1 MIFDVTVVSLE
12 NKIQLCNG
20 LILITMNQQYKAG
33 KSLTVDVTLLAE
45 AKKLDLNL
53 NKIFE
58 DALKGEIEA
67 KKSTQIQKE

>member
-20 LILITMNQQYKAG
+20 LILIIMNQQYKAG

-45 AKKLDLNL
+45 AKILDLNL

-58 DALKGEIEA
+58 DALKGEIKA
-67 KKSTQIQKE
+67 RKSTLK

>member
-1 MIFDVTVVSLE
+1 
-12 NKIQLCNG
+12 
-20 LILITMNQQYKAG
+20 MNQQYKAG

-58 DALKGEIEA
+58 DALKGEIKA
-67 KKSTQIQKE
+67 RKSTLK

>member
-20 LILITMNQQYKAG
+20 LILIIMNQQYKAG

-58 DALKGEIEA
+58 DALKGEIKA
-67 KKSTQIQKE
+67 RKSTLK